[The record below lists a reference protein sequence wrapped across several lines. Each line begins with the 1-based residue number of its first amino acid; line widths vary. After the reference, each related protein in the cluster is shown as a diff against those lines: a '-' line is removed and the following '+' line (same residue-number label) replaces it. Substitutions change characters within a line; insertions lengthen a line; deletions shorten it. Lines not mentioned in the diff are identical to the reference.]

1 MYGNTEDPKAT
12 VNKNKV
18 GGITCSDLKPRYK
31 AAVIRTVQCWY
42 KQPRSTEQNR
52 SPGRGGGTAAR
63 ACVWGQLLYNKGA
76 KNVQR
81 AEDGLSNKCY
91 RENGMHMQ
99 KSETGPLS
107 FATYKNELKVD

>member
-1 MYGNTEDPKAT
+1 MQSSIE
-12 VNKNKV
+12 
-18 GGITCSDLKPRYK
+18 
-31 AAVIRTVQCWY
+31 
-42 KQPRSTEQNR
+42 
-52 SPGRGGGTAAR
+52 
-63 ACVWGQLLYNKGA
+63 KGA

-81 AEDGLSNKCY
+81 AEDGLSKKCY